1 MLRPENCILVVIS
14 QYVCSLHLS
23 QTQWDMQ
30 ILILKRNLTICSAQP
45 TVCRSLPASCL
56 FIILKLLTRL
66 EVHDYHFNSQAAKSG
81 SGLELY
87 IMPVMTWSYNNLGT

>member
-30 ILILKRNLTICSAQP
+30 ILILKRNLNIWPEQ
-45 TVCRSLPASCL
+45 SLP
-56 FIILKLLTRL
+56 R
-66 EVHDYHFNSQAAKSG
+66 
-81 SGLELY
+81 
-87 IMPVMTWSYNNLGT
+87 